1 MTRWRDGR
9 ADAFGWVEVSDA
21 ALQRLRRELE
31 EKGQGVVDEMGVLA
45 IHAGYA
51 DYFFPGTSVQQTRPR
66 YVFFVCWNYLWLAR
80 QRSVTAANIAKKKD
94 EADLWLTER
103 LVATRQARALRRG
116 PTGAVDHIIGV
127 NVFQEN
133 PPRLPTQRID
143 YIYWTAIKSWGLY
156 KSRTAT
162 NQARLI
168 RRWKGSDVVR
178 AGDRPDETRD
188 ETVALEPLA
197 EFVVPAAPDGWQT
210 DALDELDFELTG
222 KEARWLRDR
231 LVALD
236 DATEGPCLLA
246 KAAELCENLPPRMQ
260 AADDESL
267 SPWDDPLVVQAA
279 TASGQRGR
287 LLRAQQAAHL
297 GHYVRAIYAALV
309 EQTVETTSSSASG
322 PALRHYREQL
332 SDLASNAAMRDA
344 AAALALPE
352 LYEDVPRI
360 PELMRRCLHHVQE
373 GLRRVGA
380 GNDPEAVFLGDET
393 HRLFEAV
400 ERRRKGARARLPRT
414 DLGAS
419 RRAGFTRDTI
429 GVYGLDYRWAKVRHL
444 LADLHRGLVRS

>member
-1 MTRWRDGR
+1 MKKWRNGG
-9 ADAFGWVEVSDA
+9 ANAFGWVEISNA

-31 EKGQGVVDEMGVLA
+31 ERGQGVVDEMGVLA

-103 LVATRQARALRRG
+103 LVATRQARALRRSS
-116 PTGAVDHIIGV
+116 TGAVDHIIGV

-143 YIYWTAIKSWGLY
+143 YIYWTAIRSWGFY

-178 AGDRPDETRD
+178 SGDGPDETRD
-188 ETVALEPLA
+188 ETVALGPQG
-197 EFVVPAAPDGWQT
+197 EFVVPPAPDGWQT

-222 KEARWLRDR
+222 EEARWLRDR

-236 DATEGPCLLA
+236 DVSEGPCVLA
-246 KAAELCENLPPRMQ
+246 KAAELCEDQPPLMH
-260 AADDESL
+260 AADDESR

-279 TASGQRGR
+279 NASGQGDR
-287 LLRAQQAAHL
+287 LVRAKQAAYL

-309 EQTVETTSSSASG
+309 ERTVETTSPPTGSA
-322 PALRHYREQL
+322 PLRHYRETL
-332 SDLASNAAMRDA
+332 RELASDAPMRDA
-344 AAALALPE
+344 AVALRLSR

-360 PELMRRCLHHVQE
+360 PDLLRRCLDHVQN

-380 GNDPEAVFLGDET
+380 GDDPEAVFLGDDT

-400 ERRRKGARARLPRT
+400 ERRRKGVRARLPRT